1 MTDFGRDIWC
11 DSSLRTGRMAS
22 GVTLVAQNALHRL
35 TTPRGTLRGG
45 EDEANYGIDLEAE
58 IGKVAS
64 DSEVERLKGLVR
76 AELLKDERIDS
87 VEVSITRTSLGASTE
102 YAIAITGYT
111 ADGPFDLVLGS
122 DGVTLAPLKLEAT

>member
-35 TTPRGTLRGG
+35 TTPRGMLRGG
-45 EDEANYGIDLEAE
+45 EDEENYGIDIEAE

-64 DSEVERLKGLVR
+64 DSEVERLKGLIR
-76 AELLKDERIDS
+76 AELLKDARIES
-87 VEVSITRTSLGASTE
+87 VEVSVTRTVVGPATE
-102 YAIAITGYT
+102 YTIAIAGYT
-111 ADGPFDLVLGS
+111 AEGSFDLVLSS
-122 DGVTLAPLKLEAT
+122 DGVTLALLKLDAA